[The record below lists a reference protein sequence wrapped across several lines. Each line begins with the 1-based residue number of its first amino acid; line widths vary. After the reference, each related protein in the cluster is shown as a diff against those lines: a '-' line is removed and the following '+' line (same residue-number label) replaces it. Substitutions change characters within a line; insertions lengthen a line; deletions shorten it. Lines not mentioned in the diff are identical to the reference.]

1 MVFTCG
7 NFFSGNGDNDD
18 NDDNDDDDDD
28 DMQVGTLEGTLFLQ
42 SGHLVRLSQQA
53 LVDCRYIGSKSSSS
67 SCFIYMQRFNV
78 EQG

>member
-28 DMQVGTLEGTLFLQ
+28 DIQVGTLEGTLFLQ

-53 LVDCRYIGSKSSSS
+53 LVDCRYIWIKIIIIIVM
-67 SCFIYMQRFNV
+67 FDIYAKIQR
-78 EQG
+78 

>member
-18 NDDNDDDDDD
+18 NDDDDDDDI
-28 DMQVGTLEGTLFLQ
+28 QVGTLEGTLFLQ

-53 LVDCRYIGSKSSSS
+53 LVDCRYIWIKIIIIVMVD
-67 SCFIYMQRFNV
+67 IYAKIQR
-78 EQG
+78 